1 MWRLSPA
8 FAVPSISK
16 PSCERSSAIQQAEFL
31 QTAIE
36 SRDMDEKAN
45 RSLYLWPLCPKS
57 LLELML

>member
-31 QTAIE
+31 PTAIE
-36 SRDMDEKAN
+36 SRVMDEKAN
-45 RSLYLWPLCPKS
+45 RSLYIMAALP
-57 LLELML
+57 